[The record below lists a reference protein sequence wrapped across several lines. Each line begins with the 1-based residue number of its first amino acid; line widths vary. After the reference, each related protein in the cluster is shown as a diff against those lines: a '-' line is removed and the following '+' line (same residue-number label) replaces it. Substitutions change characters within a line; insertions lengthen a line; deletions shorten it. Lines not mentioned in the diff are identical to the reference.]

1 MREAGTQTHP
11 PMDPLV
17 PIGTLARN
25 NEIDDILRSVVEAGR
40 KDVHAAIERV
50 FKGWPGRR
58 RSEIRARLRHLRNEG
73 HKRSRCRAIWSEEDL
88 QILRTDYVQGRA
100 GARRAVKELLER
112 HPDWTPQVVWYK
124 AEKLGIANRRE
135 KPRPWSHE
143 EHGYLLWNAGEKP
156 VRRIARRLGRS
167 VSAVQQMVSSRG
179 ASSKLRT
186 PEQYTLHR
194 VSKLLGVSDA
204 VVRLWFQQSLFCD
217 PAKREKHPN
226 RSRSEL
232 RVSAAALIAFC
243 QKNPD
248 KINTH
253 QCHPDFWV
261 LLEDKDVEP
270 HGWNGTRQHLSKLRD
285 CPGCER
291 VIRGNVYYHHIK
303 KCRAA
308 ATRAALVGPEVET
321 TVQRSISSKV

>member
-1 MREAGTQTHP
+1 MALGGIAVREAGAQTHT

-17 PIGTLARN
+17 PINTLARN
-25 NEIDDILRSVVEAGR
+25 NEIDDILRPVVEAGR
-40 KDVHAAIERV
+40 KEVHAAIERV
-50 FKGWPGRR
+50 LKEWPGRR

-88 QILRTDYVQGRA
+88 QILRTYYVQGRA
-100 GARRAVKELLER
+100 GARRAVKRLLER
-112 HPDWTPQVVWYK
+112 HQGWTPQVVWYK
-124 AEKLGIANRRE
+124 AEKLGIANRRT
-135 KPRPWSHE
+135 KLQPWSRE

-167 VSAVQQMVSSRG
+167 

-194 VSKLLGVSDA
+194 VSRLLGVSDA
-204 VVRLWFQQSLFCD
+204 VVRLWFHQSLFCD
-217 PAKREKHPN
+217 PAN
-226 RSRSEL
+226 RGKKLQRSQSEL

-243 QKNPD
+243 QNHPD
-248 KINTH
+248 KINTR

-261 LLEDKDVEP
+261 LLEDKDVQP
-270 HGWNGTRQHLSKLRD
+270 NAWKGTRQHLTKLRD

-303 KCRAA
+303 TCRGA

-321 TVQRSISSKV
+321 TVQRSVSSNV